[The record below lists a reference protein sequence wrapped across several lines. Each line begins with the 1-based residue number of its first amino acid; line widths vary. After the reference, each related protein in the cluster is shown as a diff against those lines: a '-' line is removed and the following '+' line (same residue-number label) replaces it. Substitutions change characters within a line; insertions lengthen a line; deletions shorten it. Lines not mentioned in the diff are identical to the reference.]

1 MGASRSPARQTDC
14 RPGRPT
20 ALLSLCSLPLFL
32 WAIARSL
39 APSPSRQNLTLNIS
53 VRVRLHSAA
62 ADATDAS
69 SFLAPSSTRLRPP
82 PRRKEK
88 EEKRVRSG
96 QELAERSRVKR
107 SPSSSSSP
115 RPPSLR
121 RLGQERRKT
130 LDSGQCGASSAHAS
144 APFAPSRARSISRA
158 LVVGA
163 DGRATSQ
170 ESESTLYLLLLPL
183 LFLPLF
189 VPSLQSALNVVSST
203 EWTDVDGLPGRT
215 GTPTGTGADRREVG
229 RREGREAMDGGNDHA
244 GVPRRQ
250 RKHQRSRDGV
260 EGRWTGQ
267 SE

>member
-107 SPSSSSSP
+107 SPSSSPS
-115 RPPSLR
+115 PPSLR

-130 LDSGQCGASSAHAS
+130 LDSGQWPVRCLVRTCERSFR
-144 APFAPSRARSISRA
+144 PVPRTLDQPRARGGGGRPRDEPREREYPVSPAAAAVPPPLRTVSAKRLECCVQYRVDGCGRLA
-158 LVVGA
+158 GTNGNA
-163 DGRATSQ
+163 DGH
-170 ESESTLYLLLLPL
+170 
-183 LFLPLF
+183 
-189 VPSLQSALNVVSST
+189 
-203 EWTDVDGLPGRT
+203 
-215 GTPTGTGADRREVG
+215 G
-229 RREGREAMDGGNDHA
+229 RR
-244 GVPRRQ
+244 Q
-250 RKHQRSRDGV
+250 
-260 EGRWTGQ
+260 T
-267 SE
+267 